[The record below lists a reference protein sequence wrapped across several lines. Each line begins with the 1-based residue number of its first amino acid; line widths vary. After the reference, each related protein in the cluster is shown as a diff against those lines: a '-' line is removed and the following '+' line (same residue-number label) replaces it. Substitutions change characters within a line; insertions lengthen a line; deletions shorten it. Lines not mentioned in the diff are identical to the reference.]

1 MDDSEKQSEKLQ
13 LNEEGAGTHSPT
25 PLVDAL
31 LVYLRLFG
39 KKTSRVE
46 FLSGLPVTAGDLD
59 VELAKRALK
68 RFGCVTQEHKVKHLK
83 EAHFPFCAMM
93 TNGEWR
99 IVISKN
105 EKFYHIVDATVP
117 DGVRNVALEK
127 FERAYSG
134 YGLQALLDLKEVER
148 RHVSAPRKGHWFW
161 SRFRG
166 QSGLIRDVV
175 LGSFVANLIAV
186 AVSLFAMQVYDR
198 VIPNQAVETLWV
210 MVAGAMLAIL
220 MEAII
225 KISRSH
231 LMDISGKS
239 IELDISKDLFQR
251 LMGMRLSSRPMSP
264 GSLIYAVREFGS
276 VREFFTAASVGSIAD
291 LPFVFIFLILVYIIG
306 GPVVWVMVAAIILI
320 ITPSLLAQKTMA
332 RYADEMQG
340 GSGAANKLLIEAG
353 YSADTIKT
361 TRAEGF
367 FQRKWE
373 EITILNA
380 EKTSQQRYLASALT
394 FWSAGIQQVCYV
406 FAIVAGVYLVFAGE
420 FTVGTIIAISILSG
434 RILAPA
440 TQLSGMLARWQ
451 QVKSSLTG
459 LEMIM
464 ASEQE
469 RPLDRK
475 FSRREMFDGSIRL
488 QTLIYH
494 YGEEAP
500 RALQIA
506 HMEVKPGEN
515 VALLGSNGSGKSTLL
530 KLLSGLYTPTDGK
543 VFMDQLDLMQIDP
556 EDVRRNIG
564 YLPQEVKLFSGTLR
578 DNLMLGYTSLEES
591 QLFEA
596 IDFAG
601 LGRHVR
607 SHPLGLDMEI
617 VDGGEGLSIGQ
628 RQSVGLARLYLQDPK
643 IVLLDEPTASL
654 DQTLEHQLINRLKD
668 WLKDKTAIISTHR
681 IPLLS
686 IVDNVVVLG
695 NGAIAMQGERD
706 EILEKLQSNS
716 EVSNKAQ
723 TADKNMLQA
732 GKSQTENKLG
742 KAVTQ

>member
-1 MDDSEKQSEKLQ
+1 MNDSKNQGEKLRV
-13 LNEEGAGTHSPT
+13 NEQNVSQHSPT

-39 KKTSRVE
+39 KKPSRTE
-46 FLSGLPVTAGDLD
+46 FLSGLPVTNGDIK

-93 TNGEWR
+93 NNGEWR
-99 IVISKN
+99 VVISKN
-105 EKFYHIVDATVP
+105 DKFYHIVDATVP
-117 DGVRNVALEK
+117 DGVRNVGLEK
-127 FERAYSG
+127 FELNYSG

-148 RHVSAPRKGHWFW
+148 RHVSKQQKGHWFW
-161 SRFRG
+161 GRFKG
-166 QSGLIRDVV
+166 QSGLIRDVI

-220 MEAII
+220 MEGII
-225 KISRSH
+225 KTSRSH
-231 LMDISGKS
+231 IMDVSGKS

-264 GSLIYAVREFGS
+264 GSLMYAVREFGS

-291 LPFVFIFLILVYIIG
+291 LPFVFIFLILVYLIA
-306 GPVVWVMVAAIILI
+306 GPIVWVMIAAMILI
-320 ITPSLLAQKTMA
+320 ITPSLLAQKTMS

-340 GSGAANKLLIEAG
+340 GSGAANKLLIEVG

-367 FQRKWE
+367 FQKKWE
-373 EITILNA
+373 EVSILNA
-380 EKTSQQRYLASALT
+380 EKTSQQRYLASVLT
-394 FWSAGIQQVCYV
+394 FWA
-406 FAIVAGVYLVFAGE
+406 
-420 FTVGTIIAISILSG
+420 
-434 RILAPA
+434 ILAPA

-469 RPLDRK
+469 RPLERK
-475 FSRREMFDGSIRL
+475 FSRREIFEGSVRL
-488 QTLIYH
+488 QNLIYH

-506 HMEVKPGEN
+506 HMEIKPGEN

-543 VFMDQLDLMQIDP
+543 VFMDQLDLIQIDP

-578 DNLMLGYTSLEES
+578 DNLMLGYTSLEENE
-591 QLFEA
+591 LFEA

-601 LGRHVR
+601 LGKHVR

-617 VDGGEGLSIGQ
+617 IDGGEGLSIGQ

-681 IPLLS
+681 IPLLN
-686 IVDNVVVLG
+686 IIDTVVVLG
-695 NGAIAMQGERD
+695 NGSVAMQGERD
-706 EILEKLQSNS
+706 EILAKLQSNS
-716 EVSNKAQ
+716 ETEAKVKTTNKPHTAKVHAATNTGKGVAQ
-723 TADKNMLQA
+723 
-732 GKSQTENKLG
+732 
-742 KAVTQ
+742 

>member
-1 MDDSEKQSEKLQ
+1 MNDSKNQGEKLRV
-13 LNEEGAGTHSPT
+13 NEQNVSQHSPT

-39 KKTSRVE
+39 KKPSRTE
-46 FLSGLPVTAGDLD
+46 FLSGLPVTNGDIK

-93 TNGEWR
+93 NNGEWR
-99 IVISKN
+99 VVISKN
-105 EKFYHIVDATVP
+105 DKFYHIVDATVP
-117 DGVRNVALEK
+117 DGVRNVGLEK
-127 FERAYSG
+127 FELNYSG

-148 RHVSAPRKGHWFW
+148 RHVSKQQKGHWFW
-161 SRFRG
+161 GRFKG
-166 QSGLIRDVV
+166 QSGLIRDVI

-220 MEAII
+220 MEGII
-225 KISRSH
+225 KTSRSH
-231 LMDISGKS
+231 IMDVSGKS

-264 GSLIYAVREFGS
+264 GSLMYAVREFGS

-291 LPFVFIFLILVYIIG
+291 LPFVFIFLILVYLIA
-306 GPVVWVMVAAIILI
+306 GPIVWVMIAAMILI
-320 ITPSLLAQKTMA
+320 ITPSLLAQKTMS

-340 GSGAANKLLIEAG
+340 GSGAANKLLIEVG

-367 FQRKWE
+367 FQKKWE
-373 EITILNA
+373 EVSILNA
-380 EKTSQQRYLASALT
+380 EKTSQQRYLASVLT
-394 FWSAGIQQVCYV
+394 FWATGIQQVCTV

-420 FTVGTIIAISILSG
+420 FTVGTIIAVSILSG

-469 RPLDRK
+469 RPLERK
-475 FSRREMFDGSIRL
+475 FSRREIFEGSVRL
-488 QTLIYH
+488 QNLIYH

-506 HMEVKPGEN
+506 HMEIKPGEN

-543 VFMDQLDLMQIDP
+543 VFMDQLDLIQIDP

-578 DNLMLGYTSLEES
+578 DNLMLGYTSLEENE
-591 QLFEA
+591 LFEA

-601 LGRHVR
+601 LGKHVR

-617 VDGGEGLSIGQ
+617 IDGGEGLSIGQ

-681 IPLLS
+681 IPLLN
-686 IVDNVVVLG
+686 IIDTVVVLG
-695 NGAIAMQGERD
+695 NGSVAMQGERD
-706 EILEKLQSNS
+706 EILAKLQSNS
-716 EVSNKAQ
+716 ETEAKVKTTNKPHTAKVHAATNTGKGVAQ
-723 TADKNMLQA
+723 
-732 GKSQTENKLG
+732 
-742 KAVTQ
+742 